1 MSEDPRLPPVY
12 RLVALDSVG
21 STNDEAKTLARAG
34 AEEGT
39 IVWAREQTAG
49 RGRQGREWTSPR
61 GNLYLSLILRP
72 ECPASEAAQ
81 LAFVACLGV
90 GGMLGAFATPLTPM
104 TYKWPND
111 VLLGG
116 RKVAGVLLEAEGK
129 GDGLDFL
136 VVGVGVNLAS
146 APKDARHPATDLRSE
161 AENPVSPEQALESFA
176 RHFLTWVSR
185 WTNDGFATVREAWLA
200 RAAHLGKEIEV
211 RLPNET
217 VAGIFAELGPNG
229 ELLLDT
235 SAGRRIVTAGDV
247 HLPGI
252 G

>member
-1 MSEDPRLPPVY
+1 MSEAPRLPPAY

-21 STNDEAKTLARAG
+21 STNDEAKRLAQEG
-34 AEEGT
+34 APEGT
-39 IVWAREQTAG
+39 LVWAREQTAG

-61 GNLYLSLILRP
+61 GNLYLSLVLRP
-72 ECPASEAAQ
+72 EGPPSEAAQ

-90 GGMLGAFATPLTPM
+90 GGMVGSFATPLTPM

-111 VLLGG
+111 ILLAG
-116 RKVAGVLLEAEGK
+116 RKVAGVLLEAESK
-129 GDGLDFL
+129 GDALDWL
-136 VVGVGVNLAS
+136 VVGVGVNLVS
-146 APKDARHPATDLRSE
+146 APPDARHPATDLRSE
-161 AENPVSPEQALESFA
+161 AENPVSVEAALESFA

-185 WTNDGFATVREAWLA
+185 WTGDGFGPVREAWRA

-217 VAGIFAELGPNG
+217 LTGVFADLGANG

-235 SAGRRIVTAGDV
+235 AAGRRIVTAGDV
-247 HLPGI
+247 HLPGM

>member
-1 MSEDPRLPPVY
+1 MSEAPRLPPVY

-21 STNDEAKTLARAG
+21 STNDEAKRLAREG

-39 IVWAREQTAG
+39 LVWAREQTAG
-49 RGRQGREWTSPR
+49 RGRQGRDWVSPP
-61 GNLYLSLILRP
+61 GNLYLSLVLRP
-72 ECPASEAAQ
+72 ECPAAEAAQ

-90 GGMLGAFATPLTPM
+90 GGMLGAFAAPLVPM

-136 VVGVGVNLAS
+136 IAGVGVNLAS
-146 APKDARHPATDLRSE
+146 APKDARFPATDLRSE
-161 AENPVSPEQALESFA
+161 AEGPVTPEEALESFA
-176 RHFLTWVSR
+176 RQFLAWVSR
-185 WTNDGFATVREAWLA
+185 WTNDGFAPVREAWLA

-217 VAGIFAELGPNG
+217 LAGIFAGLGANG

-235 SAGRRIVTAGDV
+235 AAGRRIVTAGDV